1 MPAPLIAAALGI
13 AEVAAPR
20 LARWIFGGDGETVA
34 AQVVDVAKSVTGA
47 DTSEDAAAALKANP
61 ELLVEFQRQT
71 QTMEIRLMEEETRR
85 LEAINATMQAE
96 YASDDT
102 YVKRWRPT
110 FGYAMAATWSLQI
123 LGSMGGILYAIV
135 AVPTEAAMILTAIG
149 EANAATVPM
158 WAVAL
163 SVIGVSVWK
172 RSEDKK
178 TAAGQPGG
186 MGIIGA
192 LASRI
197 GGGGG

>member
-1 MPAPLIAAALGI
+1 MDPVTIALGI
-13 AEVAAPR
+13 ANFAAPK
-20 LARWIFGGDGETVA
+20 LAKWIFGDDGEKVA
-34 AQVVDVAKSVTGA
+34 TQVLDVAKSVTGKDDA
-47 DTSEDAAAALKANP
+47 QDAAAVLKANP
-61 ELLVEFQRQT
+61 ELLIEFQRQT
-71 QTMEIRLMEEETRR
+71 QAMEVRLLEEETKR
-85 LEAINATMQAE
+85 LESVNATMRTE
-96 YASDDT
+96 YGSDDK

-123 LGSMGGILYAIV
+123 LGSMFGIIYAIV
-135 AVPTEAAMILTAIG
+135 AVPTEAAVILTAIG

-186 MGIIGA
+186 LGIIGA

-197 GGGGG
+197 AGGAGV